1 MLIAMYVFLKC
12 ALLSRCSRLGGLL
25 VHDQAINSVCDTMSM
40 RAACSSALKNFL
52 LITCKMMQDVFL
64 TS

>member
-25 VHDQAINSVCDTMSM
+25 VHDQAINSVCDTVSM
-40 RAACSSALKNFL
+40 RAACSSA
-52 LITCKMMQDVFL
+52 
-64 TS
+64 